1 MKTVSLIS
9 PIGGIMI
16 EDFFVD
22 KPSSEES
29 KGIME
34 KMYHSI
40 PESSNGRYSLSELRP
55 IEEVY
60 FDFLKRG
67 DKLLVLRGQGEIIGH
82 VHFGPQRDERFSS
95 NLSGHIYDLYVKK
108 EYRGMGAGRTLL
120 RSALKELKP
129 FFQKITGNTYRFG
142 TGWHM
147 LKSEGFSEKR
157 ITLSTNKRLADSR
170 TNAFEIFRGLP
181 EDLGKVFVE
190 ISSSPSLVENQ
201 LQMTSSELF
210 FNLNEIMDSGG
221 RILICRQD
229 EETVGVLI
237 YSVFED
243 IMTYSLLGSIE
254 FVFVSKRFRRMGI
267 GRNLLSFLNEYL
279 SISGVEESFFECAFE
294 SDYHLWSEA
303 IGMKEFSVL
312 LEKKL

>member
-1 MKTVSLIS
+1 MMK
-9 PIGGIMI
+9 
-16 EDFFVD
+16 DFYVD
-22 KPSSEES
+22 RPSSEES
-29 KGIME
+29 RRIME

-95 NLSGHIYDLYVKK
+95 SLSGHIYDLYVKK
-108 EYRGMGAGRTLL
+108 EHRGEGAGRTLL

-129 FFQKITGNTYRFG
+129 FFQKITANTYRFG
-142 TGWHM
+142 AGWHM
-147 LKSEGFSEKR
+147 LKSEGFNEKR
-157 ITLSTNKRLADSR
+157 ITFSTDKRLSHSR
-170 TNAFEIFRGLP
+170 INSFEIFRGLP
-181 EDLGKVFVE
+181 DDLGKVFVE
-190 ISSSPSLVENQ
+190 ISSSPKIVKHQ
-201 LQMTSSELF
+201 LQMTPSELF

-229 EETVGVLI
+229 EETAGVLI

-243 IMTYSLLGSIE
+243 LMTYSLLGFIE
-254 FVFVSKRFRRMGI
+254 FVFVSEHFRQMGI
-267 GRNLLSFLNEYL
+267 GRNLLSFLSEYL
-279 SISGVEESFFECAFE
+279 LVRGVEESFFECVFE
-294 SDYHLWSEA
+294 SDYHFWSRA
-303 IGMKEFSVL
+303 TGMKEFSVL
-312 LEKKL
+312 LEKKLES

>member
-1 MKTVSLIS
+1 MK
-9 PIGGIMI
+9 
-16 EDFFVD
+16 DFYID
-22 KPSSEES
+22 RPSSEES

-34 KMYHSI
+34 KMYYSI
-40 PESSNGRYSLSELRP
+40 PESSNGKYSLSELRP
-55 IEEVY
+55 VEEVY
-60 FDFLKRG
+60 FDFLERG

-157 ITLSTNKRLADSR
+157 ITFSTDKRLSNSR
-170 TNAFEIFRGLP
+170 TNALEIFRGLP

-190 ISSSPSLVENQ
+190 ISSSPSLVQNQ
-201 LQMTSSELF
+201 LQMTPSELF
-210 FNLNEIMDSGG
+210 FNLNEILDSGG
-221 RILICRQD
+221 KILVCRQD
-229 EETVGVLI
+229 EEMAGVLI

-243 IMTYSLLGSIE
+243 LMTYSLLGSIE
-254 FVFVSKRFRRMGI
+254 FIFVSERFRRIGI
-267 GRNLLSFLNEYL
+267 GRKLILFLSRYL
-279 SISGVEESFFECAFE
+279 SMSGVEESFFECAFE
-294 SDYHLWSEA
+294 SDYHLWSET

-312 LEKKL
+312 LEKKLEN